1 MAFSPPQ
8 RAAPLTVPL
17 SLLDFASAG
26 RLKASPTLATGD
38 FKVSVDGGALTNLT
52 NLPVVVPAGGKIVL
66 VSLTA
71 TEMDGDTVA
80 VVCSDQTEPPE
91 WCDQSVVFVTTE

>member
-1 MAFSPPQ
+1 MNPPT
-8 RAAPLTVPL
+8 RGAPLTVPL

-38 FKVSVDGGALTNLT
+38 FKISIDGGALTNLT
-52 NLPVVVPAGGKIVL
+52 TLPVVVPAGGKIVL
-66 VSLTA
+66 VHLTGL
-71 TEMDGDTVA
+71 EMDGDTIA

>member
-1 MAFSPPQ
+1 MNPPA
-8 RAAPLTVPL
+8 RGAPLTVPL

-38 FKVSVDGGALTNLT
+38 FKVSVDGGALVNLT
-52 NLPVVVPAGGKIVL
+52 TLPVVVPAGGKIVL
-66 VSLTA
+66 VHLTGS
-71 TEMDGDTVA
+71 EMDGDTIA